1 MAEMTP
7 TDLNFGSLPP
17 YRPRTFV
24 PAEADLTL
32 AATVTALYQ
41 KLLDR
46 PAGTAA
52 ELERWLLDRSEL
64 EAALAEVG
72 SILYIRMTCQTDDA
86 ARAEAY
92 RQFVETVE
100 PAVKPLADAL
110 NRKYLA
116 ERAKIVL
123 DQRRYEVHDRG
134 LRADVE
140 LFRQE
145 NVPLQTE
152 EALASQE
159 YQTVSGA
166 MTVSFQGRE
175 RTLPEMARFLLE
187 PNRTVRESAWRATA
201 ARRLV
206 DRERL
211 EEIFERLFKLRT
223 QIAVNAGCRDYAD
236 YQFRAYHRFDYTPED
251 CRAYHRTAERCIVP
265 LVRRIMERRRGVMG
279 LDRLRPWDTSVDPEG
294 RAPLKPFA
302 EAGELAAGA
311 RAAFSRTDPELGRQF
326 EEMERLGLL
335 DLASRKGKAPGGY
348 QSTLYEA
355 RKPFIFMN
363 AVGVDRDVRTLLHE
377 GGHAF
382 HALAAAGDPL
392 LAYQSAP
399 MEISEVASMGMEL
412 LADGALGVFY
422 GQAADVARSRREH
435 LEGIVAI
442 LPWVATIDAFQ
453 HWLYSHPEHS
463 AADRRA
469 AWIETYERF
478 SGGVVDWS
486 GLEAERACRWHA
498 QLHIFQVPFYYIEY
512 AIAQLGA
519 LQLWVI
525 ARRDQAAALAGYKRA
540 LALGGSRP
548 LPELF
553 AAAGIRFDFSE
564 STIAPLMAAVD
575 EALAGL

>member
-1 MAEMTP
+1 MPDAKP
-7 TDLNFGSLPP
+7 TDLNFGTLQP
-17 YRPRTFV
+17 YRPRKFV

-32 AATVTALYQ
+32 AATVTGLYQ

-46 PAGTAA
+46 PVSSAA
-52 ELERWLLDRSEL
+52 ELEQWLLDRSEL
-64 EAALAEVG
+64 ESALAEVG

-86 ARAEAY
+86 ARADAY
-92 RQFVETVE
+92 RKFVETVE

-116 ERAKIVL
+116 ARDAIVL
-123 DQRRYEVHDRG
+123 DQCRYEVHDRG

-166 MTVSFQGRE
+166 MMVNFQGRE
-175 RTLPEMARFLLE
+175 RTLPEMSRFLLE
-187 PNRTVRESAWRATA
+187 PDRTVREAAWRATA

-206 DRERL
+206 DQAKL
-211 EEIFERLFKLRT
+211 EDIFDRMFKLRN
-223 QIAVNAGCRDYAD
+223 QIAANAGCRDFTE
-236 YQFRAYHRFDYTPED
+236 YQFRAYHRFDYTPAD
-251 CRAYHRTAERCIVP
+251 CQAYHQSAQKCVVP
-265 LVRRIMERRRGVMG
+265 LVRRIMERRRGVMK
-279 LDRLRPWDTSVDPEG
+279 LEKLRPWDTAVDPQG
-294 RAPLKPFA
+294 RAPLKPFT
-302 EAGELAAGA
+302 EAAELAEGA
-311 RAAFSRTDPELGRQF
+311 RDVFSQTDADLGVQF
-326 EEMERLGLL
+326 EEMQWLGLL

-382 HALAAAGDPL
+382 NALASADEPL
-392 LAYQSAP
+392 LAYQMPP
-399 MEISEVASMGMEL
+399 MEFAEVASMGMEL

-422 GQAADVARSRREH
+422 PNAADLARSRREH

-442 LPWVATIDAFQ
+442 LPWVATVDAFQ
-453 HWLYSHPEHS
+453 HWLYSHPQHS
-463 AADRRA
+463 PADRRA
-469 AWIETYERF
+469 AWIETFERF

-486 GLEAERACRWHA
+486 GLEAERAYRWHA

-519 LQLWVI
+519 LQLWVL

-553 AAAGIRFDFSE
+553 SAAGIRFDFSE